1 MMLGVSHTDS
11 WSVIHRCL
19 ECHTPMVGVSHTYS
33 WRVIHRWLE
42 CHTPMVG
49 VTEPPSPVVP
59 ALFQRC
65 SSVVPAYRTTIETK
79 AHPPPQRI
87 RDRTSSLHRTRGRR
101 TSSLHCRR
109 GIAPPGNPPEKGG
122 RSPAPEEASPH
133 RTSSLHRRRGHRT
146 SSLHCRRGIAPPG
159 NPPEK
164 GGRSPPPEEARRP
177 LPCVATFSRVL

>member
-1 MMLGVSHTDS
+1 MIGVSHGDGWSVTDCRLECHTMMLGVSHTDS

-122 RSPAPEEASPH
+122 RSP
-133 RTSSLHRRRGHRT
+133 
-146 SSLHCRRGIAPPG
+146 
-159 NPPEK
+159 
-164 GGRSPPPEEARRP
+164 PPEEARRP
-177 LPCVATFSRVL
+177 LLCVATFSRVL